1 VKGETETQILTC
13 SGAKFIRNQEMEFL
27 MA

>member
-1 VKGETETQILTC
+1 VKGETETQILTW
-13 SGAKFIRNQEMEFL
+13 SGAEFIRNQEMEFL